1 MIATT
6 MPRETP
12 TKKNR
17 WYRGE
22 RRTVTLALTLA
33 LVLALVLPDS
43 DSDSDSEDD
52 DSLIPLFSQAQAEM
66 TPQVS
71 SLALR

>member
-33 LVLALVLPDS
+33 LVLPDS
-43 DSDSDSEDD
+43 DSGSDSDSEDD